1 METFTSPIIKLDSP
15 VWTSI
20 APVPD
25 AIAERLIEKT
35 TDKRVVCTLNGRLK
49 KHCALMPRGD
59 GSYYILVNKQELKQI
74 GVSLNEEIHIALEPD
89 RSDYGMP
96 MDDEFR
102 AVLDSDPE
110 GEKHFEALTPGKKR
124 TLLYMVHKI
133 KNGQKKIQRSIVI
146 IEHLK
151 MTGGK
156 IDYKLLNRQF
166 KERKF

>member
-1 METFTSPIIKLDSP
+1 METFSSVLVKIDSP
-15 VWTSI
+15 LWTLI

-25 AIAERLIEKT
+25 AIAKTLIAKT
-35 TDKRVVCTLNGRLK
+35 TDKRVLCTMNGKVK

-59 GSYYILVNKQELKQI
+59 GSYYILINKKELKQL
-74 GVSLNEEIHIALEPD
+74 GLHPNEEIHLALEPD
-89 RSDYGMP
+89 TSTYGMP

-110 GEKHFEALTPGKKR
+110 GEHFFEALTPGKKR
-124 TLLYMVHKI
+124 TLLHIVHTVKDGQRKI
-133 KNGQKKIQRSIVI
+133 HRSVI
-146 IEHLK
+146 IIDHLK

-156 IDYKLLNRQF
+156 IDFKLLYRQF

>member
-1 METFTSPIIKLDSP
+1 METFTSPVIKLNSP
-15 VWTSI
+15 VWTLI

-25 AIAERLIEKT
+25 AIAEKLIPET
-35 TDKRVVCTLNGRLK
+35 TDKRVICTLNDQVK

-59 GSYYILVNKQELKQI
+59 GSHYILINKQELKQL
-74 GVSLNEEIHIALEPD
+74 GLVLNEKVNVSLEPD
-89 RSDYGMP
+89 NSTYGMP

-110 GEKHFEALTPGKKR
+110 GERYFEALTPGKKR
-124 TLLYMVHKI
+124 TLLYMVNKI
-133 KNGQKKIQRSIVI
+133 KNGQKKINRSII
-146 IEHLK
+146 IIDHLK

-156 IDYKLLNRQF
+156 IDFKLLQQQF

>member
-1 METFTSPIIKLDSP
+1 MKIFTSPVIKIDSP

-25 AIAERLIEKT
+25 AVVESLIEKT
-35 TDKRVVCTLNGRLK
+35 RDKRVICTLNGKLK

-59 GSYYILVNKQELKQI
+59 GSHYILINKQELKNLGISQ
-74 GVSLNEEIHIALEPD
+74 NEEVHIALEPD
-89 RSDYGMP
+89 NSDYGMP
-96 MDDEFR
+96 MDEEFK

-110 GEKHFEALTPGKKR
+110 GEKYFEALTPGKKR

-133 KNGQKKIQRSIVI
+133 KSGQKKIHRSVI
-146 IEHLK
+146 IIDHLK

-156 IDYKLLNRQF
+156 IDYKLLQQQF